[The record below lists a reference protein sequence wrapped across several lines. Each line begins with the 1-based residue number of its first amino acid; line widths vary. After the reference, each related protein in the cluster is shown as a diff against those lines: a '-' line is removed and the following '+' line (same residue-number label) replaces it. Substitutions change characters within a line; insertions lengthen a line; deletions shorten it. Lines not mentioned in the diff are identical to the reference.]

1 MTSSMYFLVLN
12 KGKIRNKVE
21 GGVIMV
27 DVLKKLQSLIDKRGW
42 SMYRL
47 AQECGLNESTI
58 LNIFRRNTIPTIPTL
73 ESICSS
79 FGITLSQFFAEN
91 DMIELTPD
99 VKELLD
105 AWQALTP
112 EQKEIVLLVARSYH
126 HKS

>member
-1 MTSSMYFLVLN
+1 
-12 KGKIRNKVE
+12 
-21 GGVIMV
+21 MV

>member
-1 MTSSMYFLVLN
+1 
-12 KGKIRNKVE
+12 
-21 GGVIMV
+21 MV
-27 DVLKKLQSLIDKRGW
+27 DVLEKLQSLLDKRGW
-42 SMYRL
+42 SMYCL
-47 AQECGLNESTI
+47 ARECGLNESTI

-105 AWQALTP
+105 AWQTLTP
-112 EQKEIVLLVARSYH
+112 EQKEIVLLVIRSYH